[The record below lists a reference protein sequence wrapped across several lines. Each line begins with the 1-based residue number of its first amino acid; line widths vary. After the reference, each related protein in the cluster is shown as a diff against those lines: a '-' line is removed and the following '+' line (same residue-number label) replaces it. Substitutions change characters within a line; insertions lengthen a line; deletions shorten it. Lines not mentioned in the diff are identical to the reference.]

1 MGGRRTPAG
10 TQEERGMTDTKHLEE
25 SLSNLRREVDRLDI
39 GDEQTRL
46 RLGRL
51 IADIERTIGA
61 PAGAPPHDLGERLN
75 ASVLQFEASHPRIAV
90 VMNELM
96 KQLSNMGI

>member
-1 MGGRRTPAG
+1 
-10 TQEERGMTDTKHLEE
+10 MTDTKRLED
-25 SLSNLRREVDRLDI
+25 SLANLRQEVGRLDI

-46 RLGRL
+46 RLRRL
-51 IADIERTIGA
+51 MEDIEKTIAGPADA
-61 PAGAPPHDLGERLN
+61 PAHDLGERLN
-75 ASVLQFEASHPRIAV
+75 ASVLQFEATHPRIAV

>member
-1 MGGRRTPAG
+1 MA
-10 TQEERGMTDTKHLEE
+10 DVNHLEE
-25 SLSNLRREVDRLDI
+25 SLNNLRLEVGRLDI
-39 GDEQTRL
+39 GDEQTRV

-51 IADIERTIGA
+51 LEDIERTIGR
-61 PAGAPPHDLGERLN
+61 PADPPPHDLGERLN

-90 VMNELM
+90 VMNELV

>member
-1 MGGRRTPAG
+1 MA
-10 TQEERGMTDTKHLEE
+10 DVNHLEE
-25 SLSNLRREVDRLDI
+25 SLNKLRLEVDRLEI
-39 GDEQTRL
+39 GDAQARA

-51 IADIERTIGA
+51 LADIETTIGA
-61 PAGAPPHDLGERLN
+61 PADAPPHDLGERLN

-90 VMNELM
+90 VMNELV